1 MQAGKLNRRIMI
13 EQPIAGVDPVYGSPT
28 FTWATLAAEVW
39 AEVQDALPSKAES
52 VVQGLTVAKN
62 QVRVR
67 FRFRLDVTSA
77 MRITELDAPYRVL
90 QIVGGPATVG
100 NRVDTEVVCESVSS

>member
-1 MQAGKLNRRIMI
+1 MKVGNFNRKILI
-13 EQPIAGVDPVYGSPT
+13 EQPVAGVDPVYGSPT
-28 FTWATLAAEVW
+28 ITWTALATIW
-39 AEVQDALPSKAES
+39 AEVQDALPSRAES

-67 FRFRLDVTSA
+67 FHFRLDVTSA
-77 MRITELDAPYRVL
+77 MRITELEPPYRVL

-100 NRVDTEVVCESVSS
+100 NREETEVMCEQIL